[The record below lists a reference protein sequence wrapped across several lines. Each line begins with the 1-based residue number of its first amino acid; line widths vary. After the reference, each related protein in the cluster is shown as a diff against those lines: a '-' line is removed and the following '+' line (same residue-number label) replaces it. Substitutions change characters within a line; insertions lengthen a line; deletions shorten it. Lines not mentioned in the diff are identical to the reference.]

1 MTSLLHSLGSHNF
14 SGTGAFALSDLKR
27 YSPEEI
33 RVTIQALM
41 AEDRNDLAL
50 ALGEAGVSL
59 HPASEDMLA
68 VTGLLAMTQ
77 QDWGCAIE
85 RLTELKAIQ
94 GERVQAFTHL
104 MLTRAHR
111 CDLDPAAAL
120 DAVVQGLAQ
129 FPLDADLQQQF
140 NELTDG
146 KQQPF
151 SAVHADLSSNN

>member
-1 MTSLLHSLGSHNF
+1 MTSLLNSLRGHNL
-14 SGTGAFALSDLKR
+14 SGTGAFAMSDLKR

-85 RLTELKAIQ
+85 RLTELKTLQ
-94 GERVQAFTHL
+94 GACTQAFTHL

-120 DAVVQGLAQ
+120 DAVAQGLAQ
-129 FPLDADLQQQF
+129 YPLDTDLQQQF
-140 NELTDG
+140 SELTG
-146 KQQPF
+146 GEQQAF
-151 SAVHADLSSNN
+151 SAVCAD